1 MSSVNIIQE
10 PIYNQIKNTNSGF
23 TNKHLVGISDAI
35 TSGLEVVGFNNTT
48 QYIEY
53 NGVVALDVVS
63 SDAQDDSSG
72 TGAKTVQVS
81 GLYSDSGDNN
91 RYKQRVAIF
100 TLDGTSNASLA
111 SGTNSFSVINEVKV
125 ISHGTSNTNV
135 GNISVKKTG
144 TSSLMGFIQA
154 EHGRSNAFMFAV
166 SNRNTLLVKDI
177 HVSAF
182 CQTGCVLRL
191 YRQNLISGH
200 RTLESQLLI
209 NDQTTHINH
218 QVNLKIN
225 ENEIFYSFLLPLEA
239 ITGTNFLTMNCSA
252 LLV

>member
-1 MSSVNIIQE
+1 MSVKIIQE
-10 PIYNQIKNTNSGF
+10 PIYNQIKDNNSGF

-35 TSGLEVVGFNNTT
+35 TSGLEVVGLNNTT

-53 NGVVALDVVS
+53 NGLVALDIVS
-63 SDAQDDSSG
+63 SSANDASGG

-81 GLYSDSGDNN
+81 GLFSDASDSN
-91 RYKQRVAIF
+91 RYKPRVAVF
-100 TLDGTSNASLA
+100 TLNGTSNATLS
-111 SGTNSFSVINEVKV
+111 SGVNSFSLVNEVKV
-125 ISHGTSNTNV
+125 VNHGTSNTNT
-135 GNISVKKTG
+135 GSISIKKTG
-144 TSSLMGFIQA
+144 TSSLMAFIQA
-154 EHGRSNAFMFAV
+154 EHGRTNAFTFGV
-166 SNRNTLLVKDI
+166 SNRNQLLVKDI

-182 CQTGCVLRL
+182 CQTGCVLRI

-209 NDQTTHINH
+209 NDQTNHINH
-218 QVNLKIN
+218 QVNLKIEGN
-225 ENEIFYSFLLPLEA
+225 ELLFAFLLPLEA